1 MYIWTGCK
9 LPEEFE
15 SQIREKCVPLSR
27 ELGLD
32 ISGFTLP
39 QHISLKI
46 SFEAGDR
53 YPEILDSIEALLR
66 REAPFSVIPA
76 GIDQHGGILWI
87 TFQENETLRRLH
99 DLLDS
104 TLEQKYHIPQHM
116 FDKQYFFH
124 SALFLGDPE
133 KIARARAALAD
144 FPLPKEITIDTFLLG
159 LSEVGES
166 GTFHVVR
173 RIEL

>member
-15 SQIREKCVPLSR
+15 SQIRARCVPIAH
-27 ELGLD
+27 ELGLN

-46 SFEAGDR
+46 SFEAGER
-53 YPEILDSIEALLR
+53 YPEILDHIESLLR
-66 REAPFSVIPA
+66 REGPFAVAPAAIE
-76 GIDQHGGILWI
+76 QHGGILWI
-87 TFQENETLRRLH
+87 TFRECEILHRLH
-99 DLLDS
+99 KLLDS

-124 SALFLGDPE
+124 SALLLGDPE
-133 KIARARAALAD
+133 KIAQARIALQD
-144 FPLPKEITIDTFLLG
+144 FPLPPELKINSFLQG
-159 LSEVGES
+159 ISETGKS
-166 GTFHVVR
+166 GDFRVVR
-173 RIEL
+173 QIDL

>member
-15 SQIREKCVPLSR
+15 SQIRARCVPIAH

-53 YPEILDSIEALLR
+53 YPEILDTIESLLR
-66 REAPFSVIPA
+66 RESPFAVAPAAIE
-76 GIDQHGGILWI
+76 QHGGILWI
-87 TFQENETLRRLH
+87 TFPECEILRRLH
-99 DLLDS
+99 KLLDS
-104 TLEQKYHIPQHM
+104 ILEQKYHIPPHM

-124 SALFLGDPE
+124 SALLLGDPE
-133 KIARARAALAD
+133 KIARARIALQD
-144 FPLPKEITIDTFLLG
+144 FPLPPELKIDTILLG
-159 LSEVGES
+159 LSEVGQS
-166 GTFHVVR
+166 GTFHVAR
-173 RIEL
+173 QIDL